1 MAFPVKAEV
10 KVDLPEP
17 ELPTNMVVLFKRYSD
32 KLLMFINFLAE
43 TSKVLIPI
51 SVLIFISRT

>member
-1 MAFPVKAEV
+1 MAFSVRAEV

-32 KLLMFINFLAE
+32 KLVTFVNYLVE
-43 TSKVLIPI
+43 TLKVLIPI
-51 SVLIFISRT
+51 FV

>member
-17 ELPTNMVVLFKRYSD
+17 ELPTNMVVLINHKVHIYIYYANKHKI
-32 KLLMFINFLAE
+32 KL
-43 TSKVLIPI
+43 PI
-51 SVLIFISRT
+51 RV

>member
-1 MAFPVKAEV
+1 MTFSVRAEV

-51 SVLIFISRT
+51 FV